1 VLRGHFRRLRN
12 KVNRTGTRYERRGSA
27 RFAPLCRLLGRANPE
42 FVGVLVVDGAKSL
55 HLRPGRRERI
65 ADELRDHLKSRIGVL
80 TGAVSYLARRPSIK
94 LSTNSATG
102 AVLAAHLHHDCPSAT
117 RELLMRL
124 SLGSVGALTAALLV
138 AFAFWPDSRAGRGPV
153 LAVAQNKPKARD
165 AKSSTTP
172 APRGKAG
179 NEARATDTHA
189 AQPLRPIVLEP
200 APIDHPLSSDVVYH
214 SMNEARIAAAL
225 KAQVDFEIKPQSFKD
240 ALDLIASHYQI
251 SIEIDQR
258 SFDDAN
264 IDVTDEVAL
273 KASGLSLHDTLHWL
287 FSQIPA
293 AIGYEFK
300 KGALLISTI
309 DKLNEDQIIVV
320 YDCRDLIPVKP
331 PEEGPNPRTPFGQ
344 LGTVLPGN
352 TLAARMRAARLI
364 SMLKATT
371 SPPQDWEDCCSGEAI
386 VYLQGLIVARENPFV
401 HEKIRR
407 LLADI
412 RWMRTHGAFA
422 APADSNSDA
431 TKAPSRRKASKERLP
446 AGNHT
451 IAPLSPVVEQD
462 PVDPPLRSDVA
473 ERPKNEAR
481 IFEALK
487 ATVDFQIQPQSLK
500 DALEFIA
507 AHYHIPIVI
516 DRRGLADAN
525 FDLDTKVHVNIPG
538 ITLHEVLH
546 WLFSQLNCPLD
557 CEVRNGALL
566 ISTIDKLNEDL
577 SIVVYDCRD
586 LLTLPGLDSGP
597 PTDQRG
603 SGGGM
608 FQAPPEKKPAASTS
622 PAAQPQPAVTAHSS
636 VRGIEGAWGLPFIR
650 TIVATGQEV
659 SWGDDSSISEF
670 GGLLVIKQN
679 PFEHERIKRLLAS
692 IRLMKKH
699 GAFAGLADQFEDP
712 KGGAAAHSK

>member
-1 VLRGHFRRLRN
+1 
-12 KVNRTGTRYERRGSA
+12 
-27 RFAPLCRLLGRANPE
+27 
-42 FVGVLVVDGAKSL
+42 
-55 HLRPGRRERI
+55 
-65 ADELRDHLKSRIGVL
+65 
-80 TGAVSYLARRPSIK
+80 
-94 LSTNSATG
+94 
-102 AVLAAHLHHDCPSAT
+102 
-117 RELLMRL
+117 MRL
-124 SLGSVGALTAALLV
+124 SLGSVGALTAVLLV
-138 AFAFWPDSRAGRGPV
+138 GFAFWPDNRAIRGPELV
-153 LAVAQNKPKARD
+153 VAQDKPKARD
-165 AKSSTTP
+165 AESCTTA
-172 APRGKAG
+172 APRGKAS
-179 NEARATDTHA
+179 NEPRATDTQA
-189 AQPLRPIVLEP
+189 AQPLRPIVVEP
-200 APIDHPLSSDVVYH
+200 TRVDHPLSSDLVYH

-309 DKLNEDQIIVV
+309 DKLNEDQTIVV

-331 PEEGPNPRTPFGQ
+331 PEEGPNQRPFGQ
-344 LGTVLPGN
+344 LGTGLPGN
-352 TLAARMRAARLI
+352 TLAARMRAAQLI

-679 PFEHERIKRLLAS
+679 PFEHERIK
-692 IRLMKKH
+692 
-699 GAFAGLADQFEDP
+699 
-712 KGGAAAHSK
+712 

>member
-1 VLRGHFRRLRN
+1 VPRAKAVDQVLD
-12 KVNRTGTRYERRGSA
+12 
-27 RFAPLCRLLGRANPE
+27 E
-42 FVGVLVVDGAKSL
+42 FGD
-55 HLRPGRRERI
+55 
-65 ADELRDHLKSRIGVL
+65 
-80 TGAVSYLARRPSIK
+80 
-94 LSTNSATG
+94 G
-102 AVLAAHLHHDCPSAT
+102 AVLAAHFRRDRPSAT
-117 RELLMRL
+117 RDLLMRL
-124 SLGSVGALTAALLV
+124 SLGSVSALTAALLV
-138 AFAFWPDSRAGRGPV
+138 AFVFWPDGRAVRGPELV
-153 LAVAQNKPKARD
+153 VAQDKPKARD
-165 AKSSTTP
+165 AKSTTTA
-172 APRGKAG
+172 APRGKAT
-179 NEARATDTHA
+179 NEPRATDTHG

-200 APIDHPLSSDVVYH
+200 APVDHPLSSDVVYH

-225 KAQVDFEIKPQSFKD
+225 KAQVDFDIQPQSFKD
-240 ALDLIASHYQI
+240 ALDLIASHYEI

-293 AIGYEFK
+293 PIGYEFK
-300 KGALLISTI
+300 NGALLISTI
-309 DKLNEDQIIVV
+309 DKLNEDQTIVV

-331 PEEGPNPRTPFGQ
+331 PEQGRNERTPFGQ
-344 LGTVLPGN
+344 IGSILPSN
-352 TLAARMRAARLI
+352 TLAARMRAAQLI
-364 SMLKATT
+364 STLKVT
-371 SPPQDWEDCCSGEAI
+371 SPPQDWEDCCSGNTI

-422 APADSNSDA
+422 APADFNSDA
-431 TKAPSRRKASKERLP
+431 TKAAAPRRKASKERLP
-446 AGNHT
+446 VDNHT
-451 IAPLSPVVEQD
+451 IAPLSPVVVEQD
-462 PVDPPLRSDVA
+462 PVDHPLRSDVA

-481 IFEALK
+481 IIEALK
-487 ATVDFQIQPQSLK
+487 ASVDFQIQPQSLK

-566 ISTIDKLNEDL
+566 ISTLDKLNEDL

-586 LLTLPGLDSGP
+586 LLTWAGLDYGAP
-597 PTDQRG
+597 ADQRG

-608 FQAPPEKKPAASTS
+608 FQAPPDKAEPAVAAPRKPAASTS
-622 PAAQPQPAVTAHSS
+622 PAAQPQPAVTAHAS
-636 VRGIEGAWGLPFIR
+636 VRGVEGAWGLPFIR
-650 TIVATGQEV
+650 TIVATGQDI
-659 SWGDDSSISEF
+659 SWGDDASISEF